1 MSTNSRTRRSSSTK
15 YRNVPVRMTSTGGA
29 HRHSLMDGNV

>member
-15 YRNVPVRMTSTGGA
+15 YRNVPVRTTSTGGA
-29 HRHSLMDGNV
+29 HHQSLTDG